1 MGKIKQIIFAILLII
16 LFVEILIV
24 FPKYLEQSSEQNLS
38 ENKKEIENTDADQK
52 MDGIHLVES
61 TQGERDWEL
70 FSQKAEAFQDK
81 GVWNLKS
88 VKVIFYSPSGVSF
101 VVLANEGKI
110 DTKTKNMIFSG
121 KVKTE
126 SSNGYIIKSDLIIY
140 NSSRKIL
147 NSPSQIF
154 IDGPSDQY
162 GSGMQITGGTL
173 FCDLK
178 TSNMKITQSIR
189 GTNKIKDK
197 DLKIQSDEA
206 TLSGLSHMAEFNG
219 NTKLQYGTMTMASPK
234 AQLQYEKEK
243 STLQSLSLT
252 GGVLVTDRDKQV
264 TSNHLIVDLN
274 SEQYTF
280 KGNPKVIQNN
290 DEIIGQEIVLL
301 DGGKKMK
308 VERIRAKVD
317 DDSTGRN

>member
-16 LFVEILIV
+16 LFFEILIV
-24 FPKYLEQSSEQNLS
+24 FPKYLEQSSES
-38 ENKKEIENTDADQK
+38 SVAETKKIENTDADQK

-101 VVLANEGKI
+101 IVLADEGKI

-121 KVKTE
+121 QVKTE
-126 SSNGYIIKSDLIIY
+126 SSNGYLIKSDLIIY

-147 NSPSQIF
+147 NSPSKIF

-162 GSGMQITGGTL
+162 GPGMQITGGTL

-178 TSNMKITQSIR
+178 TSNMKITQSIQA
-189 GTNKIKDK
+189 TNKIKDK

-234 AQLQYEKEK
+234 ALMQYEKQK

-264 TSNHLIVDLN
+264 TSNHLIVDLS

-290 DEIIGQEIVLL
+290 DEIIGEEIVLL